1 MQQVVVHGPNDV
13 RIVEVAKPE
22 PGPKDALVR
31 VAACGIC
38 GSDLHYVAMGGLPI
52 PGGGPMPLGHE
63 FSGVV
68 EALGRDVK
76 GVREGQRVAVR
87 GEAAGNR
94 IGSGGAGAF
103 APWVLLRDVCD
114 DDGLHPLPDS
124 LSFEEGA
131 LVEPLGVAMH
141 AVNEADV
148 RPGEKVVVFGAGPI
162 GLSAIAC
169 LRHRGI
175 DDVVAVDL
183 SGKRLALARQLG
195 ASAVA
200 NAAGD
205 AWAEIGRAHGRARV
219 HGQPVVAS
227 DVYIETTGAERVV
240 RGILENAGFRARV
253 VALAIYERDLTLPFL
268 QVMAKELTIRGSIAL
283 GQEFPAVLEML
294 ASKRVDVSPIV
305 THRFGFDRFF
315 EALAT
320 ARRADEAAK
329 VMVSFPV

>member
-13 RIVEVAKPE
+13 RIVEVPKPE

-38 GSDLHYVAMGGLPI
+38 GSDLHYVALGGLPL

-68 EALGRDVK
+68 EALGREVT
-76 GVREGQRVAVR
+76 GVRVGERVAVR

-103 APWVLLRDVCD
+103 APYVLLRNVCD
-114 DDGLHPLPDS
+114 DNGLHPLPEA
-124 LSFEEGA
+124 LSFEQGA

-141 AVNEADV
+141 AVNEAEV

-169 LRHRGI
+169 LRDRGI

-183 SGKRLALARQLG
+183 SEKRLALARRLG
-195 ASAVA
+195 ARTAV
-200 NAAGD
+200 GE
-205 AWAEIGRAHGRARV
+205 AWAEIERLHGRARV

-227 DVYIETTGAERVV
+227 DVYIETTGVESVV
-240 RGILENAGFRARV
+240 RGILEHAGFRARV

-268 QVMAKELTIRGSIAL
+268 QVMLKELVVRGSVAL

-294 ASKRVDVSPIV
+294 AAERVDVSPIV

-315 EALAT
+315 DALAT

-329 VMVSFPV
+329 VMVTFPG